1 MKMLIIPMGII
12 FRFMLI
18 KYWSSCIKIF
28 WKRNMKEIKKRREL
42 ILVFSLLLDHYR
54 HF

>member
-1 MKMLIIPMGII
+1 MKMPSIPMGII

-18 KYWSSCIKIF
+18 KYWSSRIKIF

-42 ILVFSLLLDHYR
+42 ILVFLIVLDHSR